1 MSDDPFF
8 SFIDNSTFHSDIG
21 LFCRARPD
29 GDDDAKSQRIYVYIH
44 IFFSFKEIEENA
56 LTNAFSFVI
65 VFFSFFAYTENEFF
79 FSHDSFGDKNLMKRR
94 LIDVFLIRDFLHKS
108 SDRYLPGNVTVM
120 KKKMLQRDEE
130 ENRRLLRTMTQE
142 QHALLSYHTR
152 VMHSF

>member
-1 MSDDPFF
+1 MTPSSLLSIILHSIPILDFF
-8 SFIDNSTFHSDIG
+8 VG
-21 LFCRARPD
+21 LVPTEMMTQKANEYTY
-29 GDDDAKSQRIYVYIH
+29 IYIF
-44 IFFSFKEIEENA
+44 FFSFKEIEENA

-130 ENRRLLRTMTQE
+130 EKRRQLHTMTQE